1 MKKRR
6 FLCGRGREMPLSLTR
21 LKAVDIIRKNA
32 NSRRNHYGKNPA
44 RYSGYDPEGRY
55 SNDRL

>member
-1 MKKRR
+1 MKKRQ
-6 FLCGRGREMPLSLTR
+6 FLCGRGGEMPPSLTR

-32 NSRRNHYGKNPA
+32 NSRRNHYGKNSA
-44 RYSGYDPEGRY
+44 RYSGYDPEGKY